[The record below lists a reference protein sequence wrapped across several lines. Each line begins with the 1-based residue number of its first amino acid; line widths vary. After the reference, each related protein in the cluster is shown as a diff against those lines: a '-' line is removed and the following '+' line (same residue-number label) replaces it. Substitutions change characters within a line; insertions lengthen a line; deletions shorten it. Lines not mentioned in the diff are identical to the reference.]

1 MRFEVIEGY
10 KNLFDKIIPK
20 EFSKEEIDEIRTV
33 FPKAY
38 SLKSASLYNPEN
50 LLSASCQW
58 YDDKL
63 FVEDGFER
71 KLTILKGEVWISYYE
86 VVYDRPYPLQ
96 YLPNQYGLHHFKRK
110 WETIEDLI
118 KIRDRK
124 YD

>member
-1 MRFEVIEGY
+1 MRFEVLEGY
-10 KNLFDKIIPK
+10 KNLFEKIIPK

-38 SLKSASLYNPEN
+38 SLKSSSLYNPEN

-71 KLTILKGEVWISYYE
+71 KLTILKGEVWVSHYE
-86 VVYDRPYPLQ
+86 VVYDRPYPLH
-96 YLPNQYGLHHFKRK
+96 YLPNQYGLHNFERK

>member
-1 MRFEVIEGY
+1 MRFEILEGY

-33 FPKAY
+33 LPKAY
-38 SLKSASLYNPEN
+38 SLKSSSLYNPEN

-71 KLTILKGEVWISYYE
+71 KLTILKGEVWVSYYE
-86 VVYDRPYPLQ
+86 VVYDRPAPLD
-96 YLPNQYGLHHFKRK
+96 YLPNQYGLCHFEQK
-110 WETIEDLI
+110 WNTVEDLI